1 VNETS
6 NARRAAENCWAM
18 ADPQPVGYEAVH
30 YRVSV
35 AGQVATIE
43 LIDAEELPA
52 HAATVESHWE
62 LAQLLWKVAFD
73 DSVRVVVLTGS
84 EAGFL
89 CRKPASDGR
98 EIAGPGRREPH
109 WMWRVSTGII
119 RMHYAIA
126 LLDKPVVAKVTGDAL
141 GIGSSLVFA
150 SDLVVAREDVRIV
163 DNHLGMGEVSPFR
176 WRMGAVP
183 GDGGATLAPMHFS
196 PMRAKEYLML
206 ARIYT
211 AREMADLGIINW
223 ALPGAE
229 VAAKVDELVA
239 ALLRRPAY
247 ALAWTR
253 RIANKPQ
260 LDRLN
265 ASIDS
270 GIAHTLLNMLEF
282 VQEGHDFHEL

>member
-1 VNETS
+1 MPDTRS
-6 NARRAAENCWAM
+6 
-18 ADPQPVGYEAVH
+18 VGYEAAH

-43 LIDAEELPA
+43 LVDAEDLPA
-52 HAATVESHWE
+52 GAATVEPHWE

-73 DSVRVVVLTGS
+73 DSIRVVVLSGS

-89 CRKPASDGR
+89 CRKPAADGR
-98 EIAGPGRREPH
+98 EPGQREPH
-109 WMWRVSTGII
+109 WVWRVSTGII

-150 SDLVVAREDVRIV
+150 SDLVVAREDVRII
-163 DNHLGMGEVSPFR
+163 DNHLGMGEASPFGL
-176 WRMGAVP
+176 RMGAVP
-183 GDGGATLAPMHFS
+183 GDGGAALAPMHFS

-206 ARIYT
+206 ARAYT
-211 AREMADLGIINW
+211 ARELADLGIINW

-253 RIANKPQ
+253 RIASKPQ

-270 GIAHTLLNMLEF
+270 GIAHMLLNRLEF